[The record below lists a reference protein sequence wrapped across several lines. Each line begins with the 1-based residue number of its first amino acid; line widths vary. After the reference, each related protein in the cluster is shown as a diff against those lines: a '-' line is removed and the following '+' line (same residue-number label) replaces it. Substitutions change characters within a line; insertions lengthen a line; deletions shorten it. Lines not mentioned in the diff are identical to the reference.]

1 MPSLVDVVVKYSGPF
16 AVVSREGSQ
25 GKVHFV
31 RHEAS
36 GLSIAPQTTRKM
48 AFRLIDT
55 INEVSKGNEHI
66 WEELGPGGCQ
76 ELPIEDRLMAFTL
89 AMRARALASG
99 AEQ

>member
-1 MPSLVDVVVKYSGPF
+1 MPPLTETVVKSRAPF
-16 AVVSREGSQ
+16 VVVSREGPH
-25 GKVHFV
+25 GKVYLV

-36 GLSIAPQTTRKM
+36 GLSIAPQTTRKT

-76 ELPIEDRLMAFTL
+76 ELLIEDRLMAFTL
-89 AMRARALASG
+89 TMRARALVSG
-99 AEQ
+99 ADK